1 MRAIYLVV
9 LSLCIGS
16 FASAGDYF
24 YTTTKLAK
32 ICRAE
37 IRAADEMDNRGKSNA
52 GDLMDGL
59 SCLNYI
65 QGVLDAFEAA
75 SKWNWT
81 PQAETVC
88 VPPSVKGDQAVRIFM
103 KYADNHPE
111 KLDMAAP
118 SVLWSA
124 MHDAFPC
131 TANKGQPPD

>member
-16 FASAGDYF
+16 SAFAGEYF

-32 ICRAE
+32 VCRAE

-52 GDLMDGL
+52 SDLMDGL
-59 SCLNYI
+59 ACLNYV

-75 SKWNWT
+75 SKWNWA
-81 PQAETVC
+81 PKGEAVC
-88 VPPSVKGDQAVRIFM
+88 IPPDVKGDQAVRIFM

-111 KLDMAAP
+111 ELNKAAP

-124 MHDAFPC
+124 MHSVFPC
-131 TANKGQPPD
+131 TTN